1 MSKKTFCSHKDS
13 TLPQGERGGGLHPL
27 HLFQFC
33 PKCGSSHFVEHNGK
47 SKHCEACGFT
57 YYINPSAATVALI
70 ERPMRQSLPSLA
82 GGVGGGSVEW
92 LCVRRAKEPAKG
104 TLDLPGG
111 FSDLYETSEEGV
123 IREVKEETNLD
134 VDRVEFLFSIPNQ
147 YVYSGFTVH
156 TMDMFYR
163 CRVSDTSGARAADD
177 ASELLW
183 LRPED
188 IRPEDFGLLSIRKG
202 VSLLLERTLHPNPV
216 TYESKQF
223 LA

>member
-1 MSKKTFCSHKDS
+1 MSKQPFCNHQDS
-13 TLPQGERGGGLHPL
+13 TLPLGERGGGLHPL
-27 HLFQFC
+27 HLFRFC
-33 PKCGSSHFVEHNGK
+33 PKCGSPRFVEHNDK

-70 ERPMRQSLPSLA
+70 VNDR
-82 GGVGGGSVEW
+82 GEW

-123 IREVKEETNLD
+123 IREVKEETGLD
-134 VDRVEFLFSIPNQ
+134 VTAVEFLFSIPNQ

-163 CRVSDTSGARAADD
+163 CRVNSFEGARAADD
-177 ASELLW
+177 AGELLW

-202 VSLLLERTLHPNPV
+202 IRQLLRF
-216 TYESKQF
+216 Y
-223 LA
+223 A

>member
-1 MSKKTFCSHKDS
+1 MSKQPFCSHQDS
-13 TLPQGERGGGLHPL
+13 TLPLGERGGGLHPL
-27 HLFQFC
+27 HLFRFC
-33 PKCGSSHFVEHNGK
+33 PKCGSPRFVEHNDK

-70 ERPMRQSLPSLA
+70 VNDR
-82 GGVGGGSVEW
+82 GEW

-123 IREVKEETNLD
+123 IREVKEETGLD
-134 VDRVEFLFSIPNQ
+134 VTAVEFLFSIPNQ

-163 CRVSDTSGARAADD
+163 CRVNSFEGARAADD
-177 ASELLW
+177 AGELLW

-202 VSLLLERTLHPNPV
+202 IRQLLRF
-216 TYESKQF
+216 Y
-223 LA
+223 A